1 MPSALTQSS
10 LSIRRGFRQRFD
22 KVYAS
27 KSVAKECAPLPLSWQ
42 RRSTPSRTRTSPSL
56 GRTVLSEWPPWRTAS
71 STATF
76 HQLPSVDQ
84 LHSLQVRVRAGPS
97 CHHLSL
103 DLKER
108 TPNVKGVAAERIAG
122 NVPVL
127 LLFAVLVTVL

>member
-42 RRSTPSRTRTSPSL
+42 RRSTPSLTRTSPSL

-76 HQLPSVDQ
+76 HQLISCTVSKVASV
-84 LHSLQVRVRAGPS
+84 LAPS

-103 DLKER
+103 DLRECR
-108 TPNVKGVAAERIAG
+108 TSRRSSREHHR
-122 NVPVL
+122 
-127 LLFAVLVTVL
+127 